1 MNFYLTTILSLC
13 IIVPALIG
21 LIRFS
26 KINEA
31 FHPFI
36 FCIWVGA
43 ANEIYG
49 TIIMYI
55 QHSNMINLN
64 IYLLAESLLLLWQF
78 TRWGLFNKNSV
89 WLKLIITSLLI
100 LWVAENFFIAS
111 ITQYDSYFSIF
122 KSTIITL
129 MSISVINRLIVTERR
144 SLLKNP
150 VFIICATFT
159 IYYTITILSDVFWI
173 YGINQNTIFTANVYY
188 ISVTTNFIS
197 IILYTLAI
205 LWMPIKQRFSL
216 PSS

>member
-43 ANEIYG
+43 VNEIYG

-55 QHSNMINLN
+55 QHSNIINLN

-78 TRWGLFNKNSV
+78 RRWNLFNKNSI
-89 WLKLIITSLLI
+89 WLKLIIISLLI
-100 LWVAENFFIAS
+100 VWVVENFFIAS

-188 ISVTTNFIS
+188 ISVITNFIS

>member
-43 ANEIYG
+43 VNEIYG

-55 QHSNMINLN
+55 QHSNIINLN

-78 TRWGLFNKNSV
+78 RRWNLFNKNSI
-89 WLKLIITSLLI
+89 WLKLIIISLLI
-100 LWVAENFFIAS
+100 VWVVENFFIAS

-129 MSISVINRLIVTERR
+129 MSINVINRLIVTERR

-188 ISVTTNFIS
+188 ISVITNFIS

>member
-43 ANEIYG
+43 VNEIYG

-78 TRWGLFNKNSV
+78 RRWNLFNKNSI
-89 WLKLIITSLLI
+89 WLKLIMISLLI
-100 LWVAENFFIAS
+100 VWVVENFFIAS

-129 MSISVINRLIVTERR
+129 MSINVINRLIVTERR

-188 ISVTTNFIS
+188 ISVITNFIS